1 MVRIRA
7 TRKSRFA
14 AALKLVGMTQKQWAQ
29 VQGNVSV
36 TQLNEFLNGHRV
48 SAPLTSK
55 VDAFV
60 AKVEA
65 AEIVPV
71 DSVA

>member
-14 AALKLVGMTQKQWAQ
+14 AALKLTGMTQKQWAE
-29 VQGNVSV
+29 VQGGVST

-48 SAPLTSK
+48 SAPLTEK
-55 VDAFV
+55 VDRFI